1 MLEGCART
9 NFVANVERIFHIS
22 SAQRTFVHAEGLTDN
37 LPKFILHTRSSQHCY
52 FSTDFSLVSNIALL
66 SIRLPIT
73 IFLSLLFLETE
84 LQWKKTVKSV
94 SYCDATLALTARYHD
109 IGLPGRVAAQFLQ
122 EYFSSLILLSQR
134 NSKGNFLTSIS
145 TLLFS
150 IWASFFFSTY
160 RSRTVTHMSTF
171 LDQFRGKS
179 WFNICTFTS
188 VNEAQ
193 WKDILERWLMTYLL
207 ARSLE
212 RRQQGCLSV
221 T

>member
-9 NFVANVERIFHIS
+9 NFVANVEMIFHIS

-37 LPKFILHTRSSQHCY
+37 LPKFILHTQSSQHCY
-52 FSTDFSLVSNIALL
+52 FSTDFSLVSNIVLL

-84 LQWKKTVKSV
+84 LQWKKRVKSV

-109 IGLPGRVAAQFLQ
+109 IGLPGRVTAQFLQ

-150 IWASFFFSTY
+150 I
-160 RSRTVTHMSTF
+160 
-171 LDQFRGKS
+171 
-179 WFNICTFTS
+179 
-188 VNEAQ
+188 
-193 WKDILERWLMTYLL
+193 
-207 ARSLE
+207 
-212 RRQQGCLSV
+212 
-221 T
+221 